1 MTLATPQNLGS
12 GSGPSIEVLDVSII
26 AYLQWVN
33 PETNVS
39 KTEALG
45 NSFDLTRTAGALPNI
60 FVRFIW
66 TETVRDFLGAHLNL
80 TNLTQNLSLPF
91 QPSRGTLEPE
101 TGVGSVFTLPIFPV
115 LDQYGEIEIS
125 VPADA
130 ATTFEPPY
138 ISGPPERK
146 SIIFVCDTRTEDFD
160 FDRDGAIKPD
170 VTISVPPLSQK
181 NTTIPI
187 SFIWNV
193 EVEDNE
199 DDPGA
204 FTNVDYTITAE
215 DSAGGTIDNLLADP
229 EPMLVSNPGSV
240 SIYRAD
246 YEIPALVTE
255 GKITIT
261 VSANSVSRKDSNVS
275 GPEEARSKELSFYTR
290 LDDVE
295 TRIWKPPNDTILL
308 ESEDVCNENYTF
320 EELLDDTDYL
330 SDAAVG
336 GAFQGVFDIIKVGN
350 YLYALVQIQRA
361 GSATELSDISS
372 ADMALLEIDVSN
384 NTCRVITTYAD
395 VLEAPIYLAEFE
407 GRVYFYEGSL
417 WTNRYRYFSLNGE
430 RSIADPPGDWR
441 KHVGYLKSFKPGATV
456 IKEGVYDG
464 ESGPSL
470 ADHGLVWRS
479 ELIHRANTQHL
490 YENKMWGRFF
500 GACSPLRVIDNALHF
515 HAGFGNFGLVANQQ
529 IATSAS
535 PPQNPIMDYK
545 NVQWLSYGKEI
556 NQRVTQLQTNDRT
569 GWDILLEL
577 ANITA
582 SYIGFEKDKFF
593 FKPRYPYE
601 GRLAANLGTNPEN
614 GPVLDSE
621 GHNRSIPSSE
631 GYSKGYFL
639 IDNELMYFDGPTNE
653 VFSIDDAG
661 ETQVPK
667 AIRGA
672 EQTEIQPHPKI
683 GMDGSPTV
691 VYYVSHVLNNQFVFS
706 PVEDLNLQQ
715 DVNQLYNQVTFLYG
729 ENSDIEY
736 YIENTESVK
745 MNGGRHIEITVPLDR
760 HQLPHVEW
768 LAERYLALFGKVQ
781 YIADLTLKLSF
792 YLNVGDVIMLRNIT
806 EDGRYN
812 NIRFQILNVTHSAAN
827 SSTSLKIRTLPD

>member
-39 KTEALG
+39 ETEALG

-91 QPSRGTLEPE
+91 QPSIGTLEPE

-146 SIIFVCDTRTEDFD
+146 SIIFVCDTRTEDLD
-160 FDRDGAIKPD
+160 FDRDGIIKPD
-170 VTISVPPLSQK
+170 VTISVPPTSQIT
-181 NTTIPI
+181 NTATTIPV

-193 EVEDNE
+193 EVQ
-199 DDPGA
+199 DDEAEGNT
-204 FTNVDYTITAE
+204 FNRDDITITAE
-215 DSAGGTIDNLLADP
+215 DSDGTPIAGYGTNPALNGNP
-229 EPMLVSNPGSV
+229 TLVSDPGSI
-240 SIYRAD
+240 SIYDAD
-246 YEIPALVTE
+246 LSIPTVIVDAQA

-261 VSANSVSRKDSNVS
+261 VRANAASRKDSNVD
-275 GPEEARSKELSFYTR
+275 GPEEARSKELSFNTR

-308 ESEDVCNENYTF
+308 ESDDVYNENYNF
-320 EELLDDTDYL
+320 EDIADGDYL
-330 SDAAVG
+330 PEDIV

-361 GSATELSDISS
+361 ESATELSDMNS
-372 ADMALLEIDVSN
+372 ADMALIEIDVSN
-384 NTCRVITTYAD
+384 NTCRVITTYKD

-441 KHVGYLKSFKPGATV
+441 NHVGYLKSFKPGATV
-456 IKEGVYDG
+456 INEGVYDG

-593 FKPRYPYE
+593 FKPRYPYQ
-601 GRLAANLGTNPEN
+601 GRLARDLTMNAENFN
-614 GPVLDSE
+614 GPILKD
-621 GHNRSIPSSE
+621 HNRDIP
-631 GYSKGYFL
+631 SKGYFL
-639 IDNELMYFDGPTNE
+639 INEELIYF
-653 VFSIDDAG
+653 
-661 ETQVPK
+661 
-667 AIRGA
+667 A
-672 EQTEIQPHPKI
+672 EQTFSGESDIQVPI
-683 GMDGSPTV
+683 VIRGSEQTRRQFHAAETD

-706 PVEDLNLQQ
+706 PIEDLNLQQ

-736 YIENTESVK
+736 YIENTASVK

-792 YLNVGDVIMLRNIT
+792 YLKVGDVIMLRNIT
-806 EDGRYN
+806 DDGRYN